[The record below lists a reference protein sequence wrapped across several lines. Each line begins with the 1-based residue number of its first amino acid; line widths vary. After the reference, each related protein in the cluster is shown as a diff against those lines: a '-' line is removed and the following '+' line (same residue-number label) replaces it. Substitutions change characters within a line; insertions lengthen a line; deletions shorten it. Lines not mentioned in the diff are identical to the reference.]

1 MSDPFVPSPQAAF
14 RVGVTGARALPAEAA
29 ALDGIRAGV
38 AGVLGAVRDLVLD
51 CAASPGAVEVYRP
64 GKPLLRLLSPLAEGA
79 DRLVAHAALALG
91 YQLEVPMPFPQG
103 AYEDDFPETRD
114 EFRALLAQAGPDKL
128 EIDGRHGEEI
138 GNRSYEAVGRL
149 VARNCDLLI
158 AIWDGGPGKGRGG
171 TADIVRFAA
180 RANQP
185 IWWLRADGAGGP
197 CWIDS
202 LQQLRRPLACTPET
216 AQARLAAYV
225 KNLILPPAGPTGPV
239 TPPLRQFLAEAP
251 LPKRAIWRTYGGV
264 IRLVAG
270 ARRPPPSQPM
280 PFTPG
285 GEVWPYWERF
295 YQPPDRLSVDYG
307 TRYRSS
313 YVLVFGLAALAL
325 WASVLGS
332 GFSAWAL
339 AASGAELVMLVLIAI
354 LVLRNVEGRWHE
366 KLITYRLLGE
376 LFRKQQALALLG
388 WTVPAAEA
396 THISGDVDELGVLP
410 PDITVRDVWVGWYFN
425 AVVRAAPLPRGAL
438 GGAALAEAWQA
449 IGGSLV
455 AGQVEYH
462 DQRRRESRAAAE
474 RFGRL
479 GRLFFWG
486 TFAMVALKLPLI
498 GIHLLRPKALGGATG
513 SAVDLVRLFQG
524 LLPGLSAG
532 FVGIRGYAELELVAD
547 QSGQMQRTMS
557 NAGAMLRNLD
567 LTAPLA
573 SQELGAV
580 TLSLA
585 DAMLRDIKG
594 WAQLFRIKVVEPGG

>member
-1 MSDPFVPSPQAAF
+1 MSGTFVPRPVVAF
-14 RVGVTGARALPAEAA
+14 RVGVTGARRLPEDGEAL
-29 ALDGIRAGV
+29 GRIKAGV
-38 AGVLGAVRDLVLD
+38 AGVLASVKELVHRYA
-51 CAASPGAVEVYRP
+51 AASGAEAVYGPGA
-64 GKPLLRLLSPLAEGA
+64 PLLRLLSPLAEGA
-79 DRLVAHAALALG
+79 DRLVAEAGLALG
-91 YQLEVPMPFPQG
+91 YRLEVPMPFPQDK
-103 AYEDDFPETRD
+103 YEDDFAGASRD
-114 EFRALLAQAGPDKL
+114 EFHALLAQAGPNLL
-128 EIDGRHGEEI
+128 EIDGLHGEDV

-158 AIWDGGPGKGRGG
+158 AVWDGGPGNGRGG

-185 IWWLRADGAGGP
+185 VWWLRADGEGGP
-197 CWIDS
+197 CWIES
-202 LQQLRRPLACTPET
+202 LQQLRRPDACSEAA

-225 KNLILPPAGPTGPV
+225 KNLILPPAGPDGGV
-239 TPPLRQFLAEAP
+239 APPLRQFLAEAP
-251 LPKRAIWRTYGGV
+251 LPKRWLWQSYARV
-264 IRLVAG
+264 MRLVAG
-270 ARRPPPSQPM
+270 PVRRPKPA
-280 PFTPG
+280 TPVAPA

-295 YQPPDRLSVDYG
+295 YHPPDRLSVDYG
-307 TRYRSS
+307 SRYRSS
-313 YVLVFGLAALAL
+313 YVVVFGLAAGAL

-332 GFSAWAL
+332 GFGAWSL
-339 AASGAELVMLVLIAI
+339 AANGAELILLVLIAA
-354 LVLRNVEGRWHE
+354 LVFRNVEGRWHE

-388 WTVPAAEA
+388 WSVPAAEA

-410 PDITVRDVWVGWYFN
+410 LDMQPRDVWVGWYFN
-425 AVVRAAPLPRGAL
+425 AAVRAAPLPRGML
-438 GGAALAEAWQA
+438 GGAALRDAWQA

-462 DQRRRESRAAAE
+462 DQRRRESRVAAE
-474 RFGRL
+474 KFGQL
-479 GRLFFWG
+479 GRLFFLG
-486 TFAMVALKLPLI
+486 TFCLVALKLPLI
-498 GIHLLRPKALGGATG
+498 GVHIMRTKTLGGITEQATD
-513 SAVDLVRLFQG
+513 AVRILQG

-547 QSGQMQRTMS
+547 QSTQMKRIMS
-557 NAGAMLRNLD
+557 NADEILKSLD

-573 SQELGAV
+573 SQDLGAV